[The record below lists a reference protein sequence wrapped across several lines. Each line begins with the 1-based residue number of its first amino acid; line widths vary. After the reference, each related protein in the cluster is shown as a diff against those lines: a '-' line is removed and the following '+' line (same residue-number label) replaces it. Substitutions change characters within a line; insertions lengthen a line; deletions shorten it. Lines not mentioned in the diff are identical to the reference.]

1 MANCE
6 LGLVPL
12 TCDRTGTGF
21 TARPLDI
28 ESNRLHL
35 VKGHA
40 KHFPPIINGQYF
52 YVKIKGCDGCCEVAK
67 VVGIDEDVFE
77 LDRTMGAKC
86 TCIKSNTMVTYEW
99 DTLQVIKDVANSVGI
114 NVESP
119 LKYDACTRTLSVDCK
134 ELFAKDCGGCG
145 CGEGVPNGDNAVA
158 PAGTGLRGEP
168 GEKGDAGVGIASL
181 TITASGQL
189 MYTLTD
195 GTTRSAGVLPMAKG
209 VRGEPGPKGEPGV
222 QGDKGDDG
230 KSITN
235 ANIADGKLQLVMSDN
250 SIISVDVSSLK
261 GPKGD
266 KGDEGK
272 KGDKGDVGYSFQ
284 YIETDANAY
293 VFGAPNTAFTIQ
305 SPAMAGVTLGP
316 YTTAADGFVEIPKP
330 PTSGKAVLKLMVNGA
345 VVGIGRTG

>member
-52 YVKIKGCDGCCEVAK
+52 YVRIKGCDGCCEVAK
-67 VVGIDEDVFE
+67 VIGIDEDVFE
-77 LDRTMGAKC
+77 LDRTMSAKC
-86 TCIKSNTMVTYEW
+86 TCTKSNTMVTYEW
-99 DTLQVIKDVANSVGI
+99 DTLQVIKDVANSIGI

-145 CGEGVPNGDNAVA
+145 CGEGVVNSGNAA
-158 PAGTGLRGEP
+158 PAGTGLRGEQ

-209 VRGEPGPKGEPGV
+209 VRGEQGPKGDAGA

-235 ANIADGKLQLVMSDN
+235 ANITDGKLQLVMSDN

-261 GPKGD
+261 GEKGD
-266 KGDEGK
+266 KGDAGP

-284 YIETDANAY
+284 YVETDDKAY
-293 VFGAPNTAFTIQ
+293 VFGAPNVAFTIQ
-305 SPAMAGVTLGP
+305 SPAMVGITLGP

-345 VVGIGRTG
+345 IVGIGRTG

>member
-1 MANCE
+1 MRPNR
-6 LGLVPL
+6 
-12 TCDRTGTGF
+12 DGF

-52 YVKIKGCDGCCEVAK
+52 YVRIKGCDGCCEVAK

-77 LDRTMGAKC
+77 LDRTMSAKC

-99 DTLQVIKDVANSVGI
+99 DTMQVIKDIANSIGI

-145 CGEGVPNGDNAVA
+145 CGEGVPNGGNAVA
-158 PAGTGLRGEP
+158 PAGGLRGEQ
-168 GEKGDAGVGIASL
+168 GEKGEPGVGVASF

-189 MYTLTD
+189 TYTLTD
-195 GTTRSAGVLPMAKG
+195 GTTRSAGVLPVAKG
-209 VRGEPGPKGEPGV
+209 VRGEQGPKGEPGV

-230 KSITN
+230 KYPTAVNIT
-235 ANIADGKLQLVMSDN
+235 DGKLRFVMSDN
-250 SIISVDVSSLK
+250 SVL
-261 GPKGD
+261 
-266 KGDEGK
+266 
-272 KGDKGDVGYSFQ
+272 
-284 YIETDANAY
+284 ETDASAIKATKAIKATQDLK
-293 VFGAPNTAFTIQ
+293 VTK
-305 SPAMAGVTLGP
+305 AMLG
-316 YTTAADGFVEIPKP
+316 IH
-330 PTSGKAVLKLMVNGA
+330 SNM
-345 VVGIGRTG
+345 

>member
-21 TARPLDI
+21 TAHPLDI

-52 YVKIKGCDGCCEVAK
+52 YVRIKGCDGCCEVAK

-77 LDRTMGAKC
+77 LDRTMSAKC
-86 TCIKSNTMVTYEW
+86 ACIKSNTMVTYEW
-99 DTLQVIKDVANSVGI
+99 DTIQVIKDIANSIGI

-145 CGEGVPNGDNAVA
+145 EGVPNGGNAVA
-158 PAGTGLRGEP
+158 PAGGLRGEQ
-168 GEKGDAGVGIASL
+168 GEKGEAGVGLASF

-195 GTTRSAGVLPMAKG
+195 GTTRSAGVLPVAKG
-209 VRGEPGPKGEPGV
+209 ARGEQGPRGEPGV

-230 KSITN
+230 KYPTTV
-235 ANIADGKLQLVMSDN
+235 NIADGKIRFVMSDN
-250 SIISVDVSSLK
+250 SVLETDASTLK
-261 GPKGD
+261 GEKGD
-266 KGDEGK
+266 KGDAGP

-284 YIETDANAY
+284 YVETEDKAY
-293 VFGAPNTAFTIQ
+293 VFGVPNIAFTIQ
-305 SPAMAGVTLGP
+305 SPAMPNVTLGP

-330 PTSGKAVLKLMVNGA
+330 PTSGKAVLKLMVKDA
-345 VVGIGRTG
+345 IVGIGRTG